1 MFKSKELYSR
11 KDLYKILNVPV
22 DRQKGNWNTGYNQ
35 YDNKYYIFAGIE
47 TAGRTGHNYGNHW
60 EDSLLFWRGKR
71 GSNIRQNA
79 IKELLNKK
87 TEIHIFTRTNNI
99 ENFVYQ
105 GLGVAEKHEDT
116 IPVTI
121 YWRIIEQDLH
131 DGYDEV
137 DSNNVYIEGARKE
150 VLVNVYERNK
160 EARKEC
166 INYYGC
172 KCTICDYDF
181 KKVYGKIGEGFIHVH
196 HLKPLSEI
204 NEGYKIDPIKDLKP
218 VCPNCHAMLHR
229 RVPPYTID
237 ELKSIIK

>member
-1 MFKSKELYSR
+1 M
-11 KDLYKILNVPV
+11 
-22 DRQKGNWNTGYNQ
+22 
-35 YDNKYYIFAGIE
+35 
-47 TAGRTGHNYGNHW
+47 
-60 EDSLLFWRGKR
+60 LFWRGKEK
-71 GSNIRQNA
+71 SNIRQNT
-79 IKELLNKK
+79 IKEFLNKK
-87 TEIHIFTRTNNI
+87 NEIHIFTRTNNNDV
-99 ENFVYQ
+99 NFVYQ
-105 GLGVAEKHEDT
+105 GLGVAEKYEDT

-121 YWRIIEQDLH
+121 YWRIIEQDLY

-172 KCTICDYDF
+172 KCTVCDYDF

-196 HLKPLSEI
+196 HLKLLSEI

-229 RVPPYTID
+229 KVPPYTID